1 MSFIGQSLAASWD
14 LLLDS
19 AVYVLFGMLVAGL
32 LKAFLSPQ
40 AVARHLGS
48 GRFWPVVKAALL
60 GVPIP
65 LCSCGVLPAAA
76 SLRSQGA
83 NRGAVTSFLISTPE
97 SGVDSIAI
105 TYALMD
111 PVMTVARPLAA
122 MTTGVVAGV
131 LENLGGRRGR
141 VEGLKPDLSC
151 PLDGCCDGVDCDPAV
166 HARHHRPGEK
176 LGFGL
181 RYAFGELWADLAG
194 WFLLGILLAGV
205 ITALVP
211 DSFFSQYLGGGIT
224 SMLAML
230 AVGIPLYMC
239 ATSSTPIAAA
249 LVLKGLSP
257 GAALVFLLA
266 GPATNAASLT
276 VLVRVLGKRATA
288 IYLASIAVCA
298 VLFGLALDQVYAAWG
313 LSARAVAGQAAEL
326 LPGWLRW
333 GGALALLA
341 MSVMPLWRMVAGW
354 LGRGGE
360 HHHHHELPQADGA
373 DPAGCAGST

>member
-1 MSFIGQSLAASWD
+1 MNFLSQSLAASWD

-111 PVMTVARPLAA
+111 PVMTVARPVAA
-122 MTTGVVAGV
+122 MATGVVAGV
-131 LENLGGRRGR
+131 LENLGGRRGQ
-141 VEGLKPDLSC
+141 VEDLKPDLSC

-166 HARHHRPGEK
+166 HAHHHRPSEK

-194 WFLLGILLAGV
+194 WFLLGILLAGA

-211 DSFFSQYLGGGIT
+211 ESFFSRYLGGGIT

-266 GPATNAASLT
+266 GPATNVVSLT
-276 VLVRVLGKRATA
+276 VLSRVLGKRATA

-298 VLFGLALDQVYAAWG
+298 VIFGLALDQVYAAWG
-313 LSARAVAGQAAEL
+313 LSAQAVAGQAAEL

-333 GGALALLA
+333 GGALALLG
-341 MSVMPLWRMVAGW
+341 MSVGPLWRMVAGW
-354 LGRGGE
+354 LGRGGHG
-360 HHHHHELPQADGA
+360 HHHHGPEVLGPPSG
-373 DPAGCAGST
+373 GCAGST